1 MSSIFEEAQDTVYGD
16 PSKNL
21 HVIANLW
28 EMYLYR
34 RGLMGDDS
42 NNLRPDDVAQMMVL
56 LKLAKLI
63 NQPGHRD
70 SLIDICGYAG
80 LVDRIHERT

>member
-42 NNLRPDDVAQMMVL
+42 NNLRPDD
-56 LKLAKLI
+56 
-63 NQPGHRD
+63 D
-70 SLIDICGYAG
+70 SFKAG
-80 LVDRIHERT
+80 KAHQSAWT